1 MKKLLLMKT
10 VLLLFALV
18 VGSGSVWADTYTLQL
33 SSSKKFTASGLTDG
47 SISWSATNNSA
58 SIGNWNS
65 SDYKG
70 QQFGTSSTKGNV
82 VLSTSSITGTITQV
96 DIYSQTG
103 TSGGATVAVSVG
115 GTSFGSQ
122 NMKVPTAT
130 GEDPGELSFTGSK
143 TGTVAITLTQTK
155 KKAMY
160 LNKIVITYTPSS
172 TQSSGASFETSTPSI
187 SWPTALTYTQTAST
201 ASGYSTTAGASVTYS
216 IGSTN
221 TAEATIN
228 ASTGEVTPTKGGS
241 VQVVATAAA
250 IEGHFTQSSASY
262 TLTVNDVRETPT
274 LTWSENSVDIFKDAA
289 SYTLPTLN
297 NPNSLEVTY
306 SVTGTDGLASVTP
319 AGVVT
324 VNTGTVGTATVK
336 ATFEGNSTYKART
349 ASYTINVVDPTVKGS
364 KYNPYT
370 VAEVIGQATATTFG
384 DGIYVTGYI
393 IGCADGSTSKCYKTT
408 TASLVNTNFL
418 IAATPDL
425 SFTEGAAISSVSGVV
440 PVELPSGTIR
450 TNWGVA
456 SNNVIGYKVLLK
468 GNAKEYFS
476 TNGIK
481 GTSEITAVSVPVTP
495 GHAKITYVTP
505 QKMDFSEVS
514 GLKAYVATDAASS
527 GVTMTRVETVP
538 ENTPLL
544 LIGTAGTTYNV
555 PVAASATAPA
565 TNYLVAGTGAENW
578 ATIGGYN
585 YILYSDGL
593 FYQVTSGTIA
603 TTKAYLHLTSDPTAG
618 GARSLDIVFDDNE
631 TTGVNEVKTQKAT
644 GEYFNLAGQRVAQP
658 TKGLYIV
665 NGKKV
670 IIK

>member
-1 MKKLLLMKT
+1 MKKHLLFKSLLL
-10 VLLLFALV
+10 LCALV
-18 VGSGSVWADTYTLQL
+18 VGSSAWADDYTLQL
-33 SSSKKFTASGLTDG
+33 SNSKKFTSSGLTDG

-58 SIGNWNS
+58 TIGSWNS
-65 SDYKG
+65 SDYNG

-82 VLSTSSITGTITQV
+82 VLSTSSISGTITQV
-96 DIYSQTG
+96 DVYSQTG
-103 TSGGATVAVSVG
+103 ISGGATVAVSVG

-122 NMKVPTAT
+122 SMKVPSAT
-130 GEDPGELSFTGSK
+130 GEDPGKLSFTGSK
-143 TGTVAITLTQTK
+143 TGTVQITLTQTV

-172 TQSSGASFETSTPSI
+172 TPSSGASFETSTPSI

-274 LTWSENSVDIFKDAA
+274 LTWSENSVEIFKDAA

-324 VNTGTVGTATVK
+324 INTGTVGTATVK

-370 VAEVIGQATATTFG
+370 VAEVIAENPG
-384 DGIYVTGYI
+384 
-393 IGCADGSTSKCYKTT
+393 T
-408 TASLVNTNFL
+408 TASQTDVYVKGYIVGCYNASSQFTTTSSQFQASN
-418 IAATPDL
+418 IALADDPDDT
-425 SFTEGAAISSVSGVV
+425 SANIPVQMPSSGA
-440 PVELPSGTIR
+440 IR
-450 TNWGVA
+450 TGFNVVDNPGHIGVTQ
-456 SNNVIGYKVLLK
+456 VLLK
-468 GNAKEYFS
+468 GDIIKYFGKPGVKNLDEMTKS
-476 TNGIK
+476 GERITV
-481 GTSEITAVSVPVTP
+481 TSFGWA
-495 GHAKITYVTP
+495 TYIPNYDIEFPANT
-505 QKMDFSEVS
+505 
-514 GLKAYVATDAASS
+514 AYVVTAASVS
-527 GVTMTRVETVP
+527 TGLTLEAVTQVP
-538 ENTPLL
+538 ASTPLL
-544 LIGTAGTTYNV
+544 LKGEGAKTAIVLDAAPAAPSTNLLSISDGSALATGKYAYVLAKNG
-555 PVAASATAPA
+555 ASACFKQWTGDMSDLDGRVMLVLDQAVATARA
-565 TNYLVAGTGAENW
+565 MFDLDEN
-578 ATIGGYN
+578 
-585 YILYSDGL
+585 D
-593 FYQVTSGTIA
+593 VTAIEA
-603 TTKAYLHLTSDPTAG
+603 
-618 GARSLDIVFDDNE
+618 
-631 TTGVNEVKTQKAT
+631 VKTKNVENGQF
-644 GEYFNLAGQRVAQP
+644 FNLAGQRVANP

-670 IIK
+670 VIK